1 MPTYDYH
8 CRHCDHTF
16 EHFQSITDK
25 PLRTCPSCSKHTLR
39 RLIGAG
45 SALLFKGKGFYQTD
59 YRSENYKKS
68 EKAEKQATQPKKK
81 SDKSTESAKS
91 TGDSTEKSTSK
102 KQIKTPPDSPK
113 AQTP

>member
-16 EHFQSITDK
+16 EHFQSIIDK
-25 PLRTCPSCSKHTLR
+25 PLRTCPSCSKRSLR

-45 SALLFKGKGFYQTD
+45 SALIFKGKGFYQTD

-68 EKAEKQATQPKKK
+68 EKAEKQESQPKKK
-81 SDKSTESAKS
+81 SDKSTES
-91 TGDSTEKSTSK
+91 STS
-102 KQIKTPPDSPK
+102 TADSPK
-113 AQTP
+113 KSAPKKNKETS

>member
-8 CRHCDHTF
+8 CRNCDHTF

-25 PLRTCPSCSKHTLR
+25 TLRRGPNCSKRALR

-59 YRSENYKKS
+59 YRSENYKKA

-91 TGDSTEKSTSK
+91 TADSTKQSTQK
-102 KQIKTPPDSPK
+102 KANKDTS
-113 AQTP
+113 

>member
-8 CRHCDHTF
+8 CRNCDHKF

-25 PLRTCPSCSKHTLR
+25 TLRRCPNCSKRALR

-45 SALLFKGKGFYQTD
+45 SDLLFKGKGFYQTD

-91 TGDSTEKSTSK
+91 TADSTKQSTPK
-102 KQIKTPPDSPK
+102 KAKKDTS
-113 AQTP
+113 